1 MVTSVLLETAAAD
14 VPNWFAVSMGVGT
27 VFAGL
32 ICIIIICKIVGLFCK
47 SGSGK
52 DKPSAKAAEN
62 MPAPI
67 ENGQEIIAAV
77 TAVCAEE
84 MGRDVSALRVVSFKK
99 I

>member
-1 MVTSVLLETAAAD
+1 MVMSVLLEAAAAD
-14 VPNWFAVSMGVGT
+14 VPNWFAVSMGIGT

-47 SGSGK
+47 SGRGK
-52 DKPSAKAAEN
+52 EAASAEDAGNISASVEN
-62 MPAPI
+62 R
-67 ENGQEIIAAV
+67 QEIIAAV

-99 I
+99 V